1 MVAGQDVFRAADEI
15 RAGGD
20 AYIGLHTFRSTAT
33 KPCSAVARRTGPS
46 TSYPTPAAGNSCPR
60 IAAA

>member
-20 AYIGLHTFRSTAT
+20 AYVGLHPFQSTT
-33 KPCSAVARRTGPS
+33 MKPNSAVARRTGPS
-46 TSYPTPAAGNSCPR
+46 TSYLRPTVGNSYPS